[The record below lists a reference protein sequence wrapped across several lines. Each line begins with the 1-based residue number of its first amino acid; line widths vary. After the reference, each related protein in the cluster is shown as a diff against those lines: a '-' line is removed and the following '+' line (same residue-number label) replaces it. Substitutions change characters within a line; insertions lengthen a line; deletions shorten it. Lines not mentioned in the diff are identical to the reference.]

1 MLVLSQP
8 YDEAFK
14 EHLVGLVKE
23 IAENA
28 ANHERSTTVYLRGGA
43 DQMIVEYDGKPF
55 DIVEKFGT
63 MRVSGGGKEEF
74 DSFNQLYASDNP
86 IVTIT
91 WEYSGGKNRVMFKF
105 LGVNSDL
112 RRNFFCSLY
121 LDVDEIL
128 DYAFA
133 AEPSFSN
140 SRSATQSG

>member
-1 MLVLSQP
+1 MECLAMLGETGVFANSDYPASIRRFVTMLVLSQP

-28 ANHERSTTVYLRGGA
+28 ANHERSTTVSAGRCGSDDCRVRRKALRYCRKIRDDA
-43 DQMIVEYDGKPF
+43 RQ
-55 DIVEKFGT
+55 
-63 MRVSGGGKEEF
+63 RCGKEEF

-105 LGVNSDL
+105 SV
-112 RRNFFCSLY
+112 
-121 LDVDEIL
+121 
-128 DYAFA
+128 
-133 AEPSFSN
+133 
-140 SRSATQSG
+140 